1 MKKLLSTISYELENL
16 ALFEDRRF
24 LKESSERYLFVNTK
38 FLEVKYN
45 KVLDPKKFILSPT
58 SLSDELGVNFI
69 EISELKSNLTT
80 EEYNILLFELIKNV
94 ESFDQMNILI
104 IPLLQHQNYSKELI
118 NYFLNESLRN
128 STIRRSFEVQRN
140 LLNIVVANKELIES
154 DLFFKILSE
163 FPHQSGGLGWV
174 QTGKL

>member
-24 LKESSERYLFVNTK
+24 LKESSERYLFVNSK

-45 KVLDPKKFILSPT
+45 KVLDPKKFTLSPT

-69 EISELKSNLTT
+69 EISELKTNLTT

-104 IPLLQHQNYSKELI
+104 IPLFQHQNYSKELI

-163 FPHQSGGLGWV
+163 FPHQSGGQGWV
-174 QTGKL
+174 QTSKL

>member
-45 KVLDPKKFILSPT
+45 KVLDPKKFTLSPT

-69 EISELKSNLTT
+69 EISELKTNLTT

-174 QTGKL
+174 QTIKL

>member
-1 MKKLLSTISYELENL
+1 MKQYVNTISYEIDNL

-24 LKESSERYLFVNTK
+24 IKETSERYLFINTK
-38 FLEVKYN
+38 FLEVKFN
-45 KVLDPKKFILSPT
+45 KLLDPMRFILRPT
-58 SLSDELGVNFI
+58 SLNDELGSNFI
-69 EISELKSNLTT
+69 EISELKTILTT

-94 ESFDQMNILI
+94 QTFDQMNILI
-104 IPLLQHQNYSKELI
+104 IPLLHHQNYSRELI

-174 QTGKL
+174 QTSKL

>member
-1 MKKLLSTISYELENL
+1 MKQLVNTISHEIDNL
-16 ALFEDRRF
+16 ALFENRRF
-24 LKESSERYLFVNTK
+24 NDRTEQYLFINTK
-38 FLEVKYN
+38 FLEVKFN
-45 KVLDPKKFILSPT
+45 KLLDPKKFILSPT

-69 EISELKSNLTT
+69 EISELKTNLTT

-128 STIRRSFEVQRN
+128 STIRRSFELQRN

>member
-1 MKKLLSTISYELENL
+1 
-16 ALFEDRRF
+16 
-24 LKESSERYLFVNTK
+24 
-38 FLEVKYN
+38 
-45 KVLDPKKFILSPT
+45 
-58 SLSDELGVNFI
+58 
-69 EISELKSNLTT
+69 
-80 EEYNILLFELIKNV
+80 
-94 ESFDQMNILI
+94 MNILI

-128 STIRRSFEVQRN
+128 STIRRSFEMQRN

>member
-1 MKKLLSTISYELENL
+1 MKQLVNTFSHEIDNL

-24 LKESSERYLFVNTK
+24 LKESSERYLFVNSK

-45 KVLDPKKFILSPT
+45 KVLDPKKFTLSPT

-69 EISELKSNLTT
+69 EISELKTNLTT

-128 STIRRSFEVQRN
+128 STIRSSFEVQRN

-174 QTGKL
+174 QTSKL